1 MKRKYN
7 KIVKAILKKSE
18 EEKIDE
24 RDLIR
29 KWIMLFEETRI
40 NDWSRDE
47 FLDEVIRV
55 MKENEE
61 IKRTKK

>member
-7 KIVKAILKKSE
+7 KIVRAIFKKCKE
-18 EEKIDE
+18 EELDE

-29 KWIMLFEETRI
+29 KWIILFEETRV

-55 MKENEE
+55 KKEEEE
-61 IKRTKK
+61 IKK